1 MMETMTHDLSGISQ
15 TAVSLMNWELDQIPV
30 QPRTVILT
38 IAVEAVDGV
47 LVDTQTPIEQLR
59 QYRQN
64 VQLVRVELADM
75 RAFIRAVFRM

>member
-38 IAVEAVDGV
+38 IAVEAVDCV
-47 LVDTQTPIEQLR
+47 LVDVQTQIEQLR
-59 QYRQN
+59 QYRKN

-75 RAFIRAVFRM
+75 RALISTVFAV

>member
-1 MMETMTHDLSGISQ
+1 MMETMTHDLSGISH
-15 TAVSLMNWELDQIPV
+15 TAVSLMNWEVAQVPV

-47 LVDTQTPIEQLR
+47 LVDAQTQIEQLR
-59 QYRQN
+59 QYRNN

-75 RAFIRAVFRM
+75 RAFISTVLRM

>member
-38 IAVEAVDGV
+38 IAVEAVDCV
-47 LVDTQTPIEQLR
+47 LVDAQKQLEQFR
-59 QYRQN
+59 QYRKN
-64 VQLVRVELADM
+64 LELVRVELADM
-75 RAFIRAVFRM
+75 RALISTVFAV